1 MSDSEEETTTKVTSL
16 PTFDGKKDKFQQYW
30 TKFEG
35 YANLNGFA
43 AALEEGGEDI
53 LPDTDDEEV
62 TDKKAKRARNRNSK
76 AVYAL
81 TMSFRKQRLMALVH
95 KGKTEKY
102 PKGLAHL
109 IVKELKKKYAP
120 KICLKSR

>member
-1 MSDSEEETTTKVTSL
+1 MMSDSEEETTTKVTS

-43 AALEEGGEDI
+43 AALEEGGKDI

-62 TDKKAKRARNRNSK
+62 TDKKAKRARSRNSK
-76 AVYAL
+76 AMYAL
-81 TMSFRKQRLMALVH
+81 TMSFR
-95 KGKTEKY
+95 
-102 PKGLAHL
+102 
-109 IVKELKKKYAP
+109 
-120 KICLKSR
+120 

>member
-62 TDKKAKRARNRNSK
+62 ADKKAKRARSCNSK

-81 TMSFRKQRLMALVH
+81 TMSFRKQ
-95 KGKTEKY
+95 
-102 PKGLAHL
+102 
-109 IVKELKKKYAP
+109 
-120 KICLKSR
+120 